1 MALPP
6 QTSPALQ
13 GPSCP
18 EHQRLAVATCSRC
31 GTFLCGDCTE
41 LLEEAAYCAACLPL
55 VRRQAA
61 FPRALHVAL
70 GLDMLGLLLLVLS
83 IPGLGVGASRFFPVW
98 VAQPVLA
105 GVGLGLSIRVLRRIR
120 RGEAPRRARP
130 LAWFALLLAV
140 LNVLIFL
147 LGMALVLT
155 FLFLARQQRD

>member
-1 MALPP
+1 MLPP
-6 QTSPALQ
+6 QTPSALQ

-18 EHQRLAVATCSRC
+18 QHQRLAVATCSRC

-61 FPRALHVAL
+61 FPRALFVAL
-70 GLDMLGLLLLVLS
+70 GLGVLGLLTLALSVSGFFLV
-83 IPGLGVGASRFFPVW
+83 RF
-98 VAQPVLA
+98 AQPVLA
-105 GVGLGLSIRVLRRIR
+105 GVSLGLSIRVLRRIR

-130 LAWFALLLAV
+130 LAWLSLTLAG

-147 LGMALVLT
+147 LGLGLVLV
-155 FLFLARQQRD
+155 FLFLAKQGA